1 MKKSTL
7 TELRKLYEREPTKE
21 LEREIQK
28 RQRAILY
35 KQACKYI
42 DAHKLGESN
51 TFAGAGEFV
60 ELVYNSDKAPEP
72 DAAEFEIPS
81 KYTRSGWGARKVY
94 FD

>member
-7 TELRKLYEREPTKE
+7 KELRELYEQEPTRE
-21 LEREIQK
+21 LEKEIQS
-28 RQRAILY
+28 RQRAAIY
-35 KQACKYI
+35 RVACKYI

-51 TFAGAGEFV
+51 TFAGAAEFV

-72 DAAEFEIPS
+72 DATEFEIPS

>member
-7 TELRKLYEREPTKE
+7 TELRKLYKQEPTKE
-21 LEREIQK
+21 LEREIQT

-51 TFAGAGEFV
+51 TFAGAAAFV
-60 ELVYNSDKAPEP
+60 DIIYNSDKAPEP
-72 DAAEFEIPS
+72 DATEFEIPS